1 MSNADNWAEE
11 KRSAAL
17 YRVMSEVE
25 NDPAK
30 VALFNALARAAE
42 SQAGL
47 WEQRMR
53 ARGETVPARLRPT
66 GRQRVIV
73 WLLRRIGPRAI
84 RPALAAMKI
93 RGLSVYSHAAPTPG
107 HAMPTSVE
115 EVGYRHSSLG
125 RGGNLRAAVFGVNDG
140 LVSNTCLLMGV
151 VGAAQNSGVVLLT
164 GIAGLLAGAASM
176 AAGEYVSVR
185 SQRELFEYQ
194 IGLERD
200 ELAEYP
206 EEEAEELAL
215 IYNARGL
222 DLAQA
227 RAFAAGLI
235 RDREKA
241 LDALAREELG
251 LDPGALGSP
260 LGAAGSSFVSFS
272 LGALIPLMP
281 FLYGGGASPVAWM
294 IGLSLAALF
303 GVGAVLSLFTGRGA
317 LRGGLRMLLIGGGA
331 GLATYLIGHWLGAA
345 LS

>member
-1 MSNADNWAEE
+1 MSSSDNWAEE
-11 KRSAAL
+11 KRSAVL
-17 YRVMSEVE
+17 YRVMAEVE
-25 NDPAK
+25 DDPVK

-47 WEQRMR
+47 WEGRMR
-53 ARGETVPARLRPT
+53 TYGEAVPARLQPT
-66 GRQRVIV
+66 WRGRIIA
-73 WLLRRIGPRAI
+73 WLIRRIGPRAI

-93 RGLSVYSHAAPTPG
+93 RGLSVYTHTVPGPG
-107 HAMPTSVE
+107 HAMPASVE

-151 VGAAQNSGVVLLT
+151 VGAAQDTGIVLLT
-164 GIAGLLAGAASM
+164 GVAGLLAGAASM

-185 SQRELFEYQ
+185 SQRELYEYQ

-227 RAFAAGLI
+227 REFAAGLLK
-235 RDREKA
+235 DREKA

-260 LGAAGSSFVSFS
+260 LGAAGSSFVSFG
-272 LGALIPLMP
+272 LGALIPLVP
-281 FLYGGGASPVAWM
+281 FLYGAGNRPVAWM
-294 IGLSLAALF
+294 IALSLAALF
-303 GVGAVLSLFTGRGA
+303 MVGAVLSLFTGKGA
-317 LRGGLRMLLIGGGA
+317 LWGGLRMLLIGGAA
-331 GLATYLIGHWLGAA
+331 GLATYGIGHWLGAA

>member
-1 MSNADNWAEE
+1 MSDSESWAEE
-11 KRSAAL
+11 KRSASL
-17 YRVMSEVE
+17 YRVMAEVE
-25 NDPAK
+25 DDPAK
-30 VALFNALARAAE
+30 ITLFNALAHAAE
-42 SQAGL
+42 NQAGL
-47 WEQRMR
+47 WENKMR
-53 ARGETVPARLRPT
+53 AAGVSVPQRPRST
-66 GRQRVIV
+66 WRVRIIA
-73 WLLRRIGPRAI
+73 WLIRRIGPRAI

-93 RGLSVYSHAAPTPG
+93 RGLSVYTHPAPSPG

-151 VGAAQNSGVVLLT
+151 AGAAQDSGIILLT
-164 GIAGLLAGAASM
+164 GVAGLLAGAASM

-185 SQRELFEYQ
+185 SQRELYEYQ

-200 ELAEYP
+200 ELDEYP

-222 DLAQA
+222 DLARA
-227 RAFAAGLI
+227 REFAADLLKD
-235 RDREKA
+235 RDKA

-260 LGAAGSSFVSFS
+260 LGAALSSFVSFGA
-272 LGALIPLMP
+272 GALIPLMP
-281 FLYGGGASPVAWM
+281 FLLGIEGRPLSWM

-303 GVGAVLSLFTGRGA
+303 GVGALLSLFTGKGA
-317 LRGGLRMLLIGGGA
+317 LRGGLRMALIGGGA
-331 GLATYLIGHWLGAA
+331 GAATYGIGYWLGAA
-345 LS
+345 LA

>member
-1 MSNADNWAEE
+1 MSNVDNWAEE

-17 YRVMSEVE
+17 YRVMAEVE
-25 NDPAK
+25 DDPAK
-30 VALFNALARAAE
+30 IALFNALAQAAE

-47 WEQRMR
+47 WEQRLR
-53 ARGETVPARLRPT
+53 EHGETVPARLRPT
-66 GRQRVIV
+66 LRQRVIA

-93 RGLSVYSHAAPTPG
+93 RGLSVYTHPAPSPG

-151 VGAAQNSGVVLLT
+151 VGAAQDTGIVLLT
-164 GIAGLLAGAASM
+164 GVAGLLAGAASM

-185 SQRELFEYQ
+185 SQRELYEYQ

-222 DLAQA
+222 DLARA
-227 RAFAAGLI
+227 REFAADLLKD
-235 RDREKA
+235 RDKA

-260 LGAAGSSFVSFS
+260 FGAAASSFVSFS
-272 LGALIPLMP
+272 FGALIPLVP
-281 FLYGGGASPVAWM
+281 FLHGTGDRPVAWM
-294 IGLSLAALF
+294 IALSLAALF
-303 GVGAVLSLFTGRGA
+303 AVGAALSLFTGKGA
-317 LRGGLRMLLIGGGA
+317 LRGGLRMMLIGGGA

>member
-1 MSNADNWAEE
+1 MSNSESWAEE
-11 KRSAAL
+11 KRSASL
-17 YRVMSEVE
+17 YRVMAEVE
-25 NDPAK
+25 DDPAK
-30 VALFNALARAAE
+30 INLFDALARAAE

-47 WEQRMR
+47 WEERMR
-53 ARGETVPARLRPT
+53 AQGEPVPVRLWPTWRGRIIA
-66 GRQRVIV
+66 
-73 WLLRRIGPRAI
+73 WLIRRIGPRAI

-93 RGLSVYSHAAPTPG
+93 RGLSVYTHAAPGLG

-125 RGGNLRAAVFGVNDG
+125 RGGNLRAAVFGVSDG
-140 LVSNTCLLMGV
+140 LVSNTCLLTGV
-151 VGAAQNSGVVLLT
+151 VGAAQDTDIVLLT

-185 SQRELFEYQ
+185 SQRELYEYQ
-194 IGLERD
+194 IALERD

-222 DLAQA
+222 DMAQA
-227 RAFAAGLI
+227 RELAAGLLK
-235 RDREKA
+235 DREKA

-251 LDPGALGSP
+251 LDPAALGSP
-260 LGAAGSSFVSFS
+260 LGAAGSSFVSFG
-272 LGALIPLMP
+272 LGALIPLVP
-281 FLYGGGASPVAWM
+281 FLFGAGDQPVAWM
-294 IGLSLAALF
+294 IALSLAALF
-303 GVGAVLSLFTGRGA
+303 TVGAVLSLFTGKGA